1 MLSKRPPDAI
11 KGPSRHFS
19 QLLYPLLM
27 PFLKPSSCSTH
38 TATLLAFKTL
48 FYFLVPLFQPH
59 TIFLNRT
66 ILLWWRLDCPV
77 TDAAVSEV
85 LFKEDVVAVIR
96 IVQAQDG
103 RKGVTSEK

>member
-1 MLSKRPPDAI
+1 MLSKWPPDAI
-11 KGPSRHFS
+11 KSPLGHFS
-19 QLLYPLLM
+19 QLLYPPLM

-38 TATLLAFKTL
+38 TSTLLAFKAL

-59 TIFLNRT
+59 TVFFNRT

-85 LFKEDVVAVIR
+85 LFKEGVVAVIR
-96 IVQAQDG
+96 IVQA
-103 RKGVTSEK
+103 